1 MLTSQQIRAAR
12 GLLRWS
18 ARELAE
24 RAGVHI
30 TTVQRMERSD
40 STIRSMATTVAKVER
55 ALEAEGVDFLADN
68 GGPGVR
74 LKKRPRRDARRRERP
89 GRHPRGS

>member
-24 RAGVHI
+24 RAGVHLS
-30 TTVQRMERSD
+30 TVQRMERSEG
-40 STIRSMATTVAKVER
+40 TIRGTARTVAKVER
-55 ALEAEGVDFLADN
+55 ALEAEGVDFLPDN

-74 LKKRPRRDARRRERP
+74 LKKRRRRGAR
-89 GRHPRGS
+89 S

>member
-1 MLTSQQIRAAR
+1 MLTSDQIRAAR
-12 GLLRWS
+12 GLLHWS

-30 TTVQRMERSD
+30 TTVQRMERSNGPI
-40 STIRSMATTVAKVER
+40 SGTARSVIKVQE
-55 ALEAEGVDFLADN
+55 ALETVGVEFLSQH

-74 LKKRPRRDARRRERP
+74 LNAPRR
-89 GRHPRGS
+89 